1 VKKSSTSS
9 KVFPDI
15 GAAQPGQVRFGKP
28 GGHGLDMPSADAQ
41 VYYRQACSTAADGLS
56 AAVLLAVNDV

>member
-1 VKKSSTSS
+1 
-9 KVFPDI
+9 
-15 GAAQPGQVRFGKP
+15 
-28 GGHGLDMPSADAQ
+28 MPSADAQ